1 MQPCH
6 YLLASAGLIHSLIH
20 LNQNP
25 SIHMKNHTETPRCLT
40 GMNFGISVVSDIH
53 KLHMETLYLL
63 VITYLTNQLDFYM

>member
-6 YLLASAGLIHSLIH
+6 CLLASAGLIPSLIH
-20 LNQNP
+20 NQNP

-53 KLHMETLYLL
+53 K
-63 VITYLTNQLDFYM
+63 ITHGNPVPPRNHLPY